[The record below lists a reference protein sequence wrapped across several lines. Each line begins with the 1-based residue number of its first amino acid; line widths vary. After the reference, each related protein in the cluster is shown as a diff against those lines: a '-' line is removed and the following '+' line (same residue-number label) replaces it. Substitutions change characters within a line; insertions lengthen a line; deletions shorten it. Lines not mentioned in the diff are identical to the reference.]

1 MYLSEILNMYQR
13 HKVFYSICTNWNNQ
27 SGIGL
32 DLLSILHIPLFTDD
46 RQRSL
51 VKQQEIVD
59 HISSIRQQAK
69 ALQEEGK
76 AILEQAKKEVEQMIL
91 G

>member
-1 MYLSEILNMYQR
+1 MTS
-13 HKVFYSICTNWNNQ
+13 
-27 SGIGL
+27 
-32 DLLSILHIPLFTDD
+32 
-46 RQRSL
+46 
-51 VKQQEIVD
+51 QEIVD

-91 G
+91 GN